1 LDFDEFTTAMNYL
14 KPDTYEKQYLSRLF
28 SQLDNNKNGKIS
40 LENFIQLDEDALN
53 QHSIEAE

>member
-1 LDFDEFTTAMNYL
+1 MNFL

-28 SQLDNNKNGKIS
+28 SQLDKNKNGKIT
-40 LENFIQLDEDALN
+40 LEKFIQLDEDALN